1 MDSFAEILTP
11 SHACEDNKQLQCEL
25 CFHNLT
31 LKHIY
36 MISQDMQLYGASS
49 ARLHFPPSSQMVSR
63 MPSNQNSMD
72 SPACI
77 CSLPRLPLY
86 FTGICLWFPSSLEFY
101 SSFFLVYFSHRVP
114 CFISFCMCMTFTWFL
129 DLTFC
134 LLFAWI
140 PCYASC
146 QPAYDFSLLIKHLSS
161 EQAHTCLLCPA
172 LRRSPLLPTNSGITL
187 VTNFQPNTLNQH

>member
-77 CSLPRLPLY
+77 CSLPDCLCTSQEFACGFLPLLI
-86 FTGICLWFPSSLEFY
+86 FI
-101 SSFFLVYFSHRVP
+101 LV
-114 CFISFCMCMTFTWFL
+114 
-129 DLTFC
+129 
-134 LLFAWI
+134 
-140 PCYASC
+140 
-146 QPAYDFSLLIKHLSS
+146 FSLCMFPTQFPVSS
-161 EQAHTCLLCPA
+161 HSGFNLLPA
-172 LRRSPLLPTNSGITL
+172 LRLDSLLC
-187 VTNFQPNTLNQH
+187 